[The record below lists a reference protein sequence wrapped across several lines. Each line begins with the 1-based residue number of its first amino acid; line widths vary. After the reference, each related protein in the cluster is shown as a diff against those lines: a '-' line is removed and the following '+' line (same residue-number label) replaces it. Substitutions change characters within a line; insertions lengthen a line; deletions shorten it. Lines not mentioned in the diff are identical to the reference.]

1 MKSNYSRENNNDL
14 DKDRKKEHMVEK
26 TIDARGLTCPKP
38 VILTKKEMDQS
49 QPQDVVLVDVD
60 NEMAVANLRKLANS
74 QEAEYASVKLGDKHY
89 QVRITVT
96 KEGGKETEMPQNLQN
111 CSIAGQKKTVVV
123 ISSDKMG
130 DGEEKLGEILMKGF
144 VYALTQLDT
153 LPSTVLLY
161 NKGAFLSC
169 EASPVLVDLQ
179 TLAEAGV
186 EILTCGT
193 CLNYYGLE
201 EKLQV
206 GSVANMYV
214 IVETQAMADLIIK
227 P

>member
-1 MKSNYSRENNNDL
+1 M
-14 DKDRKKEHMVEK
+14 EK
-26 TIDARGLTCPKP
+26 IIDAKGLTCPKP

-49 QPQDVVLVDVD
+49 KPGDVILVEVD

-74 QEAEYASVKLGDKHY
+74 QEAEYASKKLGDKQY

-96 KEGGKETEMPQNLQN
+96 KEGSRESKMPQEMES
-111 CSIAGQKKTVVV
+111 CAVSGQKKTVVV

-130 DGEEKLGEILMKGF
+130 EGEAELGTILMKGF
-144 VYALTQLDT
+144 VYALTQLET
-153 LPSTVLLY
+153 LPTRILLY
-161 NKGAFLSC
+161 NKGAYLSC
-169 EASPVLVDLQ
+169 EGSPVLEDLQ
-179 TLAEAGV
+179 ILSEAGV

-201 EKLQV
+201 EKLKA
-206 GSVANMYV
+206 GSVVNMYR
-214 IVETQAMADLIIK
+214 IVETQAEADLIIK

>member
-1 MKSNYSRENNNDL
+1 M
-14 DKDRKKEHMVEK
+14 EK
-26 TIDARGLTCPKP
+26 IIDAKGLTCPKP

-49 QPQDVVLVDVD
+49 KPGDVILVEVD

-74 QEAEYASVKLGDKHY
+74 QEAEYTSKKLGDKQY

-96 KEGGKETEMPQNLQN
+96 KEGSRESKMPQEMES
-111 CSIAGQKKTVVV
+111 CAVSGQKKTVVV

-130 DGEEKLGEILMKGF
+130 EGEAELGTILMKGF
-144 VYALTQLDT
+144 VYALTQLET
-153 LPSTVLLY
+153 LPTRILLY
-161 NKGAFLSC
+161 NKGAYLSC
-169 EASPVLVDLQ
+169 EGSPVLEDLQ
-179 TLAEAGV
+179 ILSEAGV

-201 EKLQV
+201 EKLKAGPV
-206 GSVANMYV
+206 VNMYR
-214 IVETQAMADLIIK
+214 IVETQAEADLIIK

>member
-1 MKSNYSRENNNDL
+1 M
-14 DKDRKKEHMVEK
+14 EK
-26 TIDARGLTCPKP
+26 IIDAKGLTCPKP

-49 QPQDVVLVDVD
+49 KPGDVILVEVD

-74 QEAEYASVKLGDKHY
+74 QEAEYTSKKLGDKQY

-96 KEGGKETEMPQNLQN
+96 KEGSRESKMPQEMES
-111 CSIAGQKKTVVV
+111 CAVSGQKKTVVV

-130 DGEEKLGEILMKGF
+130 EGEAELGTILMKGF
-144 VYALTQLDT
+144 VYALTQLET
-153 LPSTVLLY
+153 LPTRILLY
-161 NKGAFLSC
+161 NKGAYLSC
-169 EASPVLVDLQ
+169 EGSPVLEDLQ
-179 TLAEAGV
+179 ILSEAGV

-201 EKLQV
+201 EKLKA
-206 GSVANMYV
+206 GSVANMYR
-214 IVETQAMADLIIK
+214 IVETQAEADLIIK

>member
-1 MKSNYSRENNNDL
+1 M
-14 DKDRKKEHMVEK
+14 EK
-26 TIDARGLTCPKP
+26 IIDAKGLTCPKP

-49 QPQDVVLVDVD
+49 KPGDVILVEVD

-74 QEAEYASVKLGDKHY
+74 QEAEYTSKKLGDKQY

-96 KEGGKETEMPQNLQN
+96 KEGSRESKMPQEMES
-111 CSIAGQKKTVVV
+111 CAVSGQKKTVVV

-130 DGEEKLGEILMKGF
+130 EGEAELGTILMKGF
-144 VYALTQLDT
+144 VYALTQLET
-153 LPSTVLLY
+153 LPTGILLY
-161 NKGAFLSC
+161 NKGAYLSC
-169 EASPVLVDLQ
+169 EGSPVLEDLQ
-179 TLAEAGV
+179 ILSEAGV

-201 EKLQV
+201 EKLKA
-206 GSVANMYV
+206 GSVANMYR
-214 IVETQAMADLIIK
+214 IVETQAEADLIIK

>member
-1 MKSNYSRENNNDL
+1 M
-14 DKDRKKEHMVEK
+14 EK
-26 TIDARGLTCPKP
+26 IIDAKGLTCPKP

-49 QPQDVVLVDVD
+49 KPGDVILVEVD

-74 QEAEYASVKLGDKHY
+74 QEAEYASKKLGDKQY

-96 KEGGKETEMPQNLQN
+96 KEGSRESKMPQEME
-111 CSIAGQKKTVVV
+111 SYAVSGQKKTVVV

-130 DGEEKLGEILMKGF
+130 EGEAELGTILMKGF
-144 VYALTQLDT
+144 VYALTQLET
-153 LPSTVLLY
+153 LPTGILLY
-161 NKGAFLSC
+161 NKGAYLSC
-169 EASPVLVDLQ
+169 EGSPVLEDLQ
-179 TLAEAGV
+179 ILSEAGV

-201 EKLQV
+201 EKLKA
-206 GSVANMYV
+206 GSVANMYR
-214 IVETQAMADLIIK
+214 IVETQAEADLIIK

>member
-1 MKSNYSRENNNDL
+1 M
-14 DKDRKKEHMVEK
+14 EK
-26 TIDARGLTCPKP
+26 IIDAKGLTCPKP

-49 QPQDVVLVDVD
+49 KPGDVILVEVD

-74 QEAEYASVKLGDKHY
+74 QEAEYASKKLGDKQY

-96 KEGGKETEMPQNLQN
+96 KEGSRESKMPQEMES
-111 CSIAGQKKTVVV
+111 CAVSGQKKTVVV

-130 DGEEKLGEILMKGF
+130 EGEAELGTILMKGF
-144 VYALTQLDT
+144 VYALTQLET
-153 LPSTVLLY
+153 LPTGILLY
-161 NKGAFLSC
+161 NKGAYLSC
-169 EASPVLVDLQ
+169 EGSPVLEDLQ
-179 TLAEAGV
+179 ILSEAGV

-201 EKLQV
+201 EKLKA
-206 GSVANMYV
+206 GSVVNMYR
-214 IVETQAMADLIIK
+214 IVETQAEADLIIK

>member
-1 MKSNYSRENNNDL
+1 M
-14 DKDRKKEHMVEK
+14 EK

-38 VILTKKEMDQS
+38 VILTKKEMDKS
-49 QPQDVVLVDVD
+49 KVGDMILVEVD

-74 QEAEYASVKLGDKHY
+74 QEAEYASKKLGEKHY

-96 KEGGKETEMPQNLQN
+96 KEGSKESEMPQEIEN
-111 CSIAGQKKTVVV
+111 CAIGGVKKTVVV

-130 DGEEKLGEILMKGF
+130 EGEAELGNILMKGF
-144 VYALTQLDT
+144 IYALTQLET

-161 NKGAFLSC
+161 NKGAYLSC
-169 EASPVLVDLQ
+169 EGSPVLEDLQ
-179 TLAEAGV
+179 TLSEAGV

-193 CLNYYGLE
+193 CLNYYGLG
-201 EKLQV
+201 EKLKV
-206 GSVANMYV
+206 GSVANMYM
-214 IVETQAMADLIIK
+214 IVETQAKADLIIK

>member
-1 MKSNYSRENNNDL
+1 MEKML
-14 DKDRKKEHMVEK
+14 DAK
-26 TIDARGLTCPKP
+26 GLTCPKP

-49 QPQDVVLVDVD
+49 KPGDVILVEVD

-74 QEAEYASVKLGDKHY
+74 QEAEYASKKLGDKQY

-96 KEGGKETEMPQNLQN
+96 KKGSRESEMPQEMES
-111 CSIAGQKKTVVV
+111 CAVSGQKKTVVV

-130 DGEEKLGEILMKGF
+130 EGEAELGTILMKGF
-144 VYALTQLDT
+144 VYALTQLET
-153 LPSTVLLY
+153 LPTGILLY
-161 NKGAFLSC
+161 NKGAYLSC
-169 EASPVLVDLQ
+169 EGSPVLEDLQ
-179 TLAEAGV
+179 ILSEAGV

-201 EKLQV
+201 EKLKA
-206 GSVANMYV
+206 GSVANMYR
-214 IVETQAMADLIIK
+214 IVETQAEADLIIK

>member
-1 MKSNYSRENNNDL
+1 M
-14 DKDRKKEHMVEK
+14 EK
-26 TIDARGLTCPKP
+26 IIDAKGLTCPKP

-49 QPQDVVLVDVD
+49 KPGDVILVEVD

-74 QEAEYASVKLGDKHY
+74 QEAEYTSKKLGDKQY

-96 KEGGKETEMPQNLQN
+96 KEGSRESKMPQEMES
-111 CSIAGQKKTVVV
+111 CAVSGQKKTVVV

-130 DGEEKLGEILMKGF
+130 EGEAELGTILMKGF
-144 VYALTQLDT
+144 VYALTQLET
-153 LPSTVLLY
+153 LPTRILLY
-161 NKGAFLSC
+161 NKGAYLSC
-169 EASPVLVDLQ
+169 EGSPVLEDLQ
-179 TLAEAGV
+179 ILSEAGV

-201 EKLQV
+201 EKLKA
-206 GSVANMYV
+206 GSVVNMYR
-214 IVETQAMADLIIK
+214 IVETQAEADLIIK

>member
-1 MKSNYSRENNNDL
+1 MEKML
-14 DKDRKKEHMVEK
+14 DAK
-26 TIDARGLTCPKP
+26 GLTCPKP

-49 QPQDVVLVDVD
+49 KPGDVILVEVD

-74 QEAEYASVKLGDKHY
+74 QEAEYTSKKLGDKQY

-96 KEGGKETEMPQNLQN
+96 KEGSRESKMPQEMES
-111 CSIAGQKKTVVV
+111 CAVSGQKKTVVV

-130 DGEEKLGEILMKGF
+130 EGEAELGTILMKGF
-144 VYALTQLDT
+144 VYALTQLET
-153 LPSTVLLY
+153 LPTGILLY
-161 NKGAFLSC
+161 NKGAYLSC
-169 EASPVLVDLQ
+169 EGSPVLEDLQ
-179 TLAEAGV
+179 ILSEAGV

-201 EKLQV
+201 EKLKA
-206 GSVANMYV
+206 GSVANMYM
-214 IVETQAMADLIIK
+214 IVETQAKADLIIK

>member
-1 MKSNYSRENNNDL
+1 M
-14 DKDRKKEHMVEK
+14 EK
-26 TIDARGLTCPKP
+26 IIDAKGLTCPKP

-49 QPQDVVLVDVD
+49 KPGDVILVEVD

-74 QEAEYASVKLGDKHY
+74 QEAEYTSKKLGEKQY

-96 KEGGKETEMPQNLQN
+96 KEGSRESKMPQEMES
-111 CSIAGQKKTVVV
+111 CAVSGQKKTVVV

-130 DGEEKLGEILMKGF
+130 EGEAELGTILMKGF
-144 VYALTQLDT
+144 VYALTQLET
-153 LPSTVLLY
+153 LPTRILLY
-161 NKGAFLSC
+161 NKGAYLSC
-169 EASPVLVDLQ
+169 EGSPVLEDLQ
-179 TLAEAGV
+179 ILSEAGV

-201 EKLQV
+201 EKLKA
-206 GSVANMYV
+206 GSVANMYR
-214 IVETQAMADLIIK
+214 IVETQAEADLIIK

>member
-1 MKSNYSRENNNDL
+1 M
-14 DKDRKKEHMVEK
+14 EK
-26 TIDARGLTCPKP
+26 IIDAKGLTCPKP

-49 QPQDVVLVDVD
+49 KPGDVILVEVD

-74 QEAEYASVKLGDKHY
+74 QEAEYTSKKLGDKQY

-96 KEGGKETEMPQNLQN
+96 KEGSRESKMPQEMES
-111 CSIAGQKKTVVV
+111 CAVSGQKKTVVV

-130 DGEEKLGEILMKGF
+130 EGEAELGTILMKGF
-144 VYALTQLDT
+144 VYALTQLET
-153 LPSTVLLY
+153 LPTRILLY
-161 NKGAFLSC
+161 NKGAYLSC
-169 EASPVLVDLQ
+169 EGSPVLEDLQ
-179 TLAEAGV
+179 ILSEAGG

-201 EKLQV
+201 EKLKA
-206 GSVANMYV
+206 GSVVNMYR
-214 IVETQAMADLIIK
+214 IVETQAEADLIIK